1 MFISYRNKWNY
12 GLTLYIP
19 MNLKIFIEQMD
30 GKTEPPYYNA
40 DSQKYIIG
48 MLIEVILIVRNI
60 LKVKNSS

>member
-1 MFISYRNKWNY
+1 MKLRFNIVNTNTFKKNV
-12 GLTLYIP
+12 
-19 MNLKIFIEQMD
+19 EQMD

-48 MLIEVILIVRNI
+48 MLIEVILIVQNI